1 MSWRSGRINRLS
13 RRLRRIWS
21 TLRRRPSRPGETV
34 VLVHGLGGAPAQ
46 MSLLGR
52 RLRAAGYRVVNPK
65 FSSAQPLESIVE
77 QLANVVRTC
86 QAKGAETVHF
96 VTHSLGG
103 LVVRA
108 YLAGRSEPYDGRVVM
123 LSPPN
128 QGSEIVDAFQRSPL
142 LTSIL
147 GPVGAQLGTN
157 PESIPSS
164 LGPANFDVGIIAG
177 DKSINPIGSWLIPG
191 PSDGTVSVER
201 TRLEGAAAFKVVSGT
216 HTFLM
221 NRIDVAR
228 DVIRFL
234 HEGRFSAS

>member
-1 MSWRSGRINRLS
+1 
-13 RRLRRIWS
+13 
-21 TLRRRPSRPGETV
+21 
-34 VLVHGLGGAPAQ
+34 
-46 MSLLGR
+46 MSLLGF
-52 RLRAAGYRVVNPK
+52 RLRLAGYRVVNPK
-65 FSSAQPLESIVE
+65 FPSTTQSLESIVDLLVE
-77 QLANVVRTC
+77 VVGRSRAN
-86 QAKGAETVHF
+86 GASVVHF

-108 YLAGRSEPYDGRVVM
+108 YLAGQPAPYDGRVVM

-147 GPVGAQLGTN
+147 GPVGARLGTDPN
-157 PESIPSS
+157 SIPSS
-164 LGPANFDVGIIAG
+164 LGPADFEVGIIAG

-201 TRLEGAAAFKVVSGT
+201 TRLKGAAAFKVVRGT

-221 NRIDVAR
+221 NRRDVAK

-234 HEGRFSAS
+234 RYGRFA

>member
-1 MSWRSGRINRLS
+1 
-13 RRLRRIWS
+13 
-21 TLRRRPSRPGETV
+21 
-34 VLVHGLGGAPAQ
+34 

-52 RLRAAGYRVVNPK
+52 RLRADGYRVVNPK

-77 QLANVVRTC
+77 QLAGVVSTC
-86 QAKGAETVHF
+86 RAKGADTVHF

-108 YLAGRSEPYDGRVVM
+108 YLAERSGAYDGRVVM

-142 LTSIL
+142 LISIL
-147 GPVGAQLGTN
+147 GPVGAQLGTD

-164 LGPANFDVGIIAG
+164 LGPANFEVGIIAG

-201 TRLEGAAAFKVVSGT
+201 TRLEGAAAFKVVPGT

-221 NRIDVAR
+221 NRADVAK

-234 HEGRFSAS
+234 SEGTFAAS